1 MEETENKE
9 VVLEEKSVV
18 AAKKDPFI
26 PVCIIAIILVIAS
39 ASAYFIYPVLKY
51 KSFGMTMT
59 TLRTD
64 YLNTRIYAE
73 LMYHFNNM
81 SIPKE
86 KYIYNHD
93 DLKDNNIPED
103 LNFFSVTVN
112 ETFGTA
118 LMGTTRKSDDQITQ
132 LKALIRYDEAPEGL
146 TDVASLI
153 NCYFGSFLELFDM
166 DMSKDDAIK
175 RADELTKDIDS
186 KTNETDV
193 GKAHF
198 KAYVGEFFGN
208 KYYILEINPK

>member
-1 MEETENKE
+1 MEETENKGI
-9 VVLEEKSVV
+9 VLEEKSEV
-18 AAKKDPFI
+18 KTEKDPFI
-26 PVCIIAIILVIAS
+26 PVCIIAIILVIAL
-39 ASAYFIYPVLKY
+39 ASAYFMYPLIKHR
-51 KSFGMTMT
+51 SLGMTTT

-73 LMYHFNNM
+73 LMFHFNNM

-86 KYIYNHD
+86 TYIYNHN

-103 LNFFSVTVN
+103 LNFFSTTVN

-118 LMGTTRKSDDQITQ
+118 LIGTSRKSDEQITQ
-132 LKALIRYDEAPEGL
+132 LKALVRYDEAPEGL
-146 TDVASLI
+146 TNTDSLI

-166 DMSKDDAIK
+166 EMSKDDALK
-175 RADELTKDIDS
+175 MAGELTTGIDS

-193 GKAHF
+193 GRAHF
-198 KAYVGEFFGN
+198 KAYLGEFFDN

>member
-1 MEETENKE
+1 MEETEKTE
-9 VVLEEKSVV
+9 TVLEVKPEVK
-18 AAKKDPFI
+18 AKKDPFI

-39 ASAYFIYPVLKY
+39 ASAYFFYPLIKY
-51 KSFGMTMT
+51 RSLGMTMT
-59 TLRTD
+59 QLRTD

-86 KYIYNHD
+86 HYIYNHN
-93 DLKDNNIPED
+93 DLKENNIPED

-118 LMGTTRKSDDQITQ
+118 LIGTSRKSDQQITQ
-132 LKALIRYDEAPEGL
+132 LKALIRYDDAPEGL
-146 TDVASLI
+146 TKVDSLI
-153 NCYFGSFLELFDM
+153 NCYFGSYLELFDM
-166 DMSKDDAIK
+166 DMSKDDALK
-175 RADELTKDIDS
+175 RAGELTKDINS

-198 KAYVGEFFGN
+198 KAYVGEFFET

>member
-1 MEETENKE
+1 MEETVNNET
-9 VVLEEKSVV
+9 VLEEKTTVK
-18 AAKKDPFI
+18 AKKDPII

-39 ASAYFIYPVLKY
+39 ASVYFFYPVLKY
-51 KSFGMTMT
+51 RSLDMTMT

-86 KYIYNHD
+86 TYIYNHD
-93 DLKDNNIPED
+93 DLKANNIPAD
-103 LNFFSVTVN
+103 LDFFSTTVN

-118 LMGTTRKSDDQITQ
+118 LIGTSRKSDNQITQ
-132 LKALIRYDEAPEGL
+132 LKALVRYDEAPEGL
-146 TDVASLI
+146 TNTDSLI
-153 NCYFGSFLELFDM
+153 NCYFGSFLQLFEM
-166 DMSKDDAIK
+166 EMSKDDALA
-175 RADELTKDIDS
+175 RAAELTKDIDS

-193 GKAHF
+193 GRAHF
-198 KAYVGEFFGN
+198 KAYLGEFFDS

>member
-118 LMGTTRKSDDQITQ
+118 LIGTTRKSDDQITQ

>member
-118 LMGTTRKSDDQITQ
+118 LIGTTRKSDDQITQ

-193 GKAHF
+193 GKAH
-198 KAYVGEFFGN
+198 
-208 KYYILEINPK
+208 